1 MERQASQGVAV
12 MKKISVVLAAAT
24 VATALATF
32 APCGW
37 SQASGA
43 SRLPPQ
49 LQTDA
54 QRKATRAARAVAAQG
69 SAQSPPAEN
78 SAAAALGTALLA
90 DVADAAAASAHDD
103 AMHSSRGPE
112 PAAGRRGAPD
122 SPRETWSGDPPGL
135 RQGGDPR

>member
-1 MERQASQGVAV
+1 

-54 QRKATRAARAVAAQG
+54 QRKAARAARAVAAQ
-69 SAQSPPAEN
+69 SAPAEN
-78 SAAAALGTALLA
+78 SAAAALGTGLLA

-103 AMHSSRGPE
+103 AMHSSPAPD
-112 PAAGRRGAPD
+112 PAAGRRGTPD